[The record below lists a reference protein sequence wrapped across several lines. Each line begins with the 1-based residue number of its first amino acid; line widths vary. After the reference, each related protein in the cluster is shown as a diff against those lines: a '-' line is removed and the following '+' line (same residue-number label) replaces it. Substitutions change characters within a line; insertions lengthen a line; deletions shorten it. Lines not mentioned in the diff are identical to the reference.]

1 MSYRINTASGRDR
14 LEPRR
19 EPYWGTPLDRGR
31 SLGYR
36 KIDQGR
42 GTWIARSRDPETGKQ
57 HYQALKQVSASD
69 FYAATAA
76 AKAWFKMLDAGVTQ
90 NGPFTVAA
98 ACREYLQELERG
110 GRAKAAADAAW
121 RFRRGAVYGMK
132 EGKEDYPELVKLG
145 IGRIE
150 VTRLRTPTLKSWRD
164 LLGMTPAGQNRM
176 TAVLRAALNLAIE
189 NNRVP
194 ASAAQAW
201 RAVEQH
207 RKADGRREIFLDL
220 AQRRAL
226 LEAAQGNLRDL
237 IEAALLTGARP
248 GELVTATRT
257 AFDARTKLLKLSGK
271 TGPRDLPLTGAALTL
286 FERLAKSKLPAA
298 LLLTRDDGGP
308 WTRIEWSR
316 AIRTAA
322 EAAVVK
328 DERGK
333 EHKLPSPIVLYSCR
347 HAAITQMLMDG
358 MTTLDVARLTGTSL
372 QMIESHYGQYVQS
385 SVRERLEKVQ
395 ML

>member
-1 MSYRINTASGRDR
+1 MSYRINTASARAA

-19 EPYWGTPLDRGR
+19 EPFWSVPIDRGR

-36 KIDQGR
+36 KLDRER
-42 GTWIARSRDPETGKQ
+42 GTWIARARDPETGKQ
-57 HYQALKQVSASD
+57 RYQALKQVQAHD

-76 AKAWFKMLDAGVTQ
+76 AKAWFKTLDAGVTHK
-90 NGPFTVAA
+90 GPFTVANA
-98 ACREYLQELERG
+98 AKEYLEELERG
-110 GRAKAAADAAW
+110 GRAKAASDAAW
-121 RFRRGAVYGMK
+121 RFRRGVVYGMK
-132 EGKEDYPELVKLG
+132 PGNEDPELVKLG

-164 LLGMTPAGQNRM
+164 ALGMGPSGANRM
-176 TAVLRAALNLAIE
+176 FAVLRAALNLAVE
-189 NNRVP
+189 NNRAP

-201 RAVEQH
+201 RAVKQH
-207 RKADGRREIFLDL
+207 KKADGRREIFLDL

-226 LEAAQGNLRDL
+226 LEAAQGSVRDL

-248 GELVTATRT
+248 GELVTATRS

-271 TGPRDLPLTGAALTL
+271 TGPRDLPLTDAALAF

-298 LLLTRDDGGP
+298 LLLTRDDGEP

-316 AIRTAA
+316 AIRAA
-322 EAAVVK
+322 AQAAVVK
-328 DERGK
+328 DERGRT
-333 EHKLPSPIVLYSCR
+333 HKLPAGVVLYTLR
-347 HAAITQMLMDG
+347 HSAITQMLMDG
-358 MTTLDVARLTGTSL
+358 MSTLSVSKLTGTSL
-372 QMIESHYGQYVQS
+372 QMISFFYGQYVQS
-385 SVRERLEKVQ
+385 TVREQLERVQ

>member
-164 LLGMTPAGQNRM
+164 LLGMSPAGQNRM

-194 ASAAQAW
+194 ASAPQARGAPSRGTATRTRPSARSTSTW
-201 RAVEQH
+201 HSA
-207 RKADGRREIFLDL
+207 
-220 AQRRAL
+220 RAL

-237 IEAALLTGARP
+237 VEDRPPHRATG
-248 GELVTATRT
+248 
-257 AFDARTKLLKLSGK
+257 
-271 TGPRDLPLTGAALTL
+271 
-286 FERLAKSKLPAA
+286 
-298 LLLTRDDGGP
+298 GGN
-308 WTRIEWSR
+308 S
-316 AIRTAA
+316 
-322 EAAVVK
+322 
-328 DERGK
+328 
-333 EHKLPSPIVLYSCR
+333 
-347 HAAITQMLMDG
+347 
-358 MTTLDVARLTGTSL
+358 
-372 QMIESHYGQYVQS
+372 
-385 SVRERLEKVQ
+385 
-395 ML
+395 